1 MFLIPSTTLTKK
13 LNISLTG
20 LWTEQLINENETVL
34 ASKLPMNVIKA
45 VYRGVKCSLIISV
58 IEVEQVQILYVG
70 LQIEDEVDTP
80 ITVFGPFADEGEQ
93 LLIEKIL
100 TYQSVKLYFFNE
112 LSIPVLGAI
121 CSFDNSQSKKVLV
134 ALKKTN
140 PYYLGMP
147 NDTINSSLELSQ
159 VIDLASDIFQ
169 KDIYSSEN
177 GKPLM
182 ALFKHLTPL
191 SLTIS
196 EPIPNY
202 VITTGSTTKTMLS
215 DNDEGGGQE
224 QSIYAL
230 IACIYPNYTFHS
242 PEIEKGTL
250 KRELTDI
257 IGFDFESK
265 TICLVE
271 SKAMYVL
278 GIEMNRSGKRRVAS
292 VIKQINKA
300 LDQLKGAIKKIRL
313 GEDIFNKEGQTIIV
327 PERNTSFIHAII
339 LISEMY
345 FLIDWCE
352 IADIIL
358 KSSEQDQYK
367 ALFHVLDLQELQYLV
382 NYSKDAKVFNSL
394 LMQRWVEV
402 KKRRSLY
409 IRGKRPIEYEQ
420 NK

>member
-1 MFLIPSTTLTKK
+1 MVLIPSTTLTKK

-20 LWTEQLINENETVL
+20 IWTEQLINENETAL
-34 ASKLPMNVIKA
+34 ASKLPTNVIKA
-45 VYRGVKCSLIISV
+45 VYRGAKCSLILSV
-58 IEVEQVQILYVG
+58 IEIEQVQILYVG
-70 LQIEDEVDTP
+70 LQIEDEVDNP
-80 ITVFGPFADEGEQ
+80 ITVFGPLAAEDEQ
-93 LLIEKIL
+93 LLIKKIL
-100 TYQSVKLYFFNE
+100 THQSVKLYFFNE
-112 LSIPVLGAI
+112 LSIPVLGTI

-134 ALKKTN
+134 ALKKTK
-140 PYYLGMP
+140 PYYLGMS
-147 NDTINSSLELSQ
+147 NDTINSLLGLSQ
-159 VIDLASDIFQ
+159 VIDLASNIFQ
-169 KDIYSSEN
+169 KAIYSPED

-182 ALFKHLTPL
+182 VLFKHLIPL
-191 SLTIS
+191 SLAIS

-202 VITTGSTTKTMLS
+202 VITTGSTTKTILS
-215 DNDEGGGQE
+215 DNDEGSGQE

-230 IACIYPNYTFHS
+230 IACIYPNCTFRS
-242 PEIEKGTL
+242 PEIEKGTS

-257 IGFDFESK
+257 IGFGFESK

-271 SKAMYVL
+271 SKVMSVL
-278 GIEMNRSGKRRVAS
+278 EIEMNRPSKRRAAS
-292 VIKQINKA
+292 VEKHINKA
-300 LDQLKGAIKKIRL
+300 LGQLKGAIKNIRSRV
-313 GEDIFNKEGQTIIV
+313 DIFNKEGLIIKI

-367 ALFHVLDLQELQYLV
+367 ALFHVFDLQELQYLV
-382 NYSKDAKVFNSL
+382 NYSKDAKEFNSL

-409 IRGKRPIEYEQ
+409 IRSKRPIEYE
-420 NK
+420 

>member
-1 MFLIPSTTLTKK
+1 MFLIPSTQLTKK

-20 LWTEQLINENETVL
+20 LWPEQLINENETAL

-45 VYRGVKCSLIISV
+45 VYRGAKCSLIISV
-58 IEVEQVQILYVG
+58 IEVEQVQILCVG
-70 LQIEDEVDTP
+70 LQIEDEVDNP
-80 ITVFGPFADEGEQ
+80 IAVFGPIAVEGEQ

-112 LSIPVLGAI
+112 LSMPVLGTI
-121 CSFDNSQSKKVLV
+121 CSFDNSQSKKALV
-134 ALKKTN
+134 ALKKTK
-140 PYYLGMP
+140 PYYLGMS

-159 VIDLASDIFQ
+159 VIDLASNIFQ
-169 KDIYSSEN
+169 KDICPPED

-182 ALFKHLTPL
+182 ALFKHLIPL
-191 SLTIS
+191 LLTIS

-202 VITTGSTTKTMLS
+202 VITTGSTTKTILN
-215 DNDEGGGQE
+215 DNDEGSGQE

-230 IACIYPNYTFHS
+230 IDCIYPNSTFHS
-242 PEIEKGTL
+242 PQIKKGTL
-250 KRELTDI
+250 KRELIDI
-257 IGFDFESK
+257 IGFDVESN
-265 TICLVE
+265 TIYLFE
-271 SKAMYVL
+271 SKAM
-278 GIEMNRSGKRRVAS
+278 GILKTKMNRSSERRAAS
-292 VIKQINKA
+292 VEDHIDTA
-300 LDQLKGAIKKIRL
+300 LHQLKGAIKKIRS
-313 GEDIFNKEGQTIIV
+313 GEYLYSKEGQIINI
-327 PERNTSFIHAII
+327 PERKTSLIHAII

-352 IADIIL
+352 IADIII

-402 KKRRSLY
+402 KKRKSLY